1 LGATSNQQPETS
13 NMERIL
19 IVDDDQ
25 SMRYSLNRMLE
36 GQGLQLSLAKN
47 GAEALERFEQD
58 RPDLVVMDIKM
69 PGQSGLEVLREI
81 KERDPKALVILMTAF
96 GTTETAIEAMKYGAF
111 DYILKPFDIPQM
123 RGLVERALEVS
134 RMMKKIVSLPD
145 REEAEAAEETLVG
158 SSTAMQQIYKMIGQ
172 VAPTEVTVLLRGESG
187 TGKEMAARAVYHHS
201 RRGDKSFLP
210 VNCAAIP
217 ETLLESEL
225 FGHEKGSFTGALTR
239 RIGKFEQCHGGTLFL
254 DEIGD
259 MTPATQAKILRVL
272 QDRQFERL
280 GGSERITVDVRVI
293 VATNKDLEKAI
304 REGSFRQDLY
314 YRLKVVTL
322 QLPPLRDRKEDIPEL
337 VRYFLRRFRAD
348 INREV
353 ADISPRAL
361 EKLMRYHWPGNVREL
376 ENTVKRALVIAKG
389 HTLLAEDFLLEGMDA
404 EMGPAEH
411 LDLEERLQKL
421 MEPVF
426 KELLELS
433 RRSPGAD
440 LMSELE
446 KILIKR
452 ALQETRGNQV
462 QAAILLGISRNTLR
476 SKIER
481 YRIRKDVAIVEEE

>member
-1 LGATSNQQPETS
+1 
-13 NMERIL
+13 MERIL
-19 IVDDDQ
+19 IVDDDS

-36 GQGLQLSLAKN
+36 GQGLGVSLAKN
-47 GAEALERFEQD
+47 GTEALERFAQD
-58 RPDLVVMDIKM
+58 QPDLVVMDIKM
-69 PGQSGLEVLREI
+69 PGRSGLEVLREI

-96 GTTETAIEAMKYGAF
+96 GTTETAIEAMKFGAF

-123 RGLVERALEVS
+123 RGLVERALEIS
-134 RMMKKIVSLPD
+134 RMMKKMVSLPD
-145 REEAEAAEETLVG
+145 REETRGSEETLVG
-158 SSTAMQQIYKMIGQ
+158 SSPAMQQVYKMIGQ

-187 TGKEMAARAVYHHS
+187 TGKEMVARAIYHHS
-201 RRGDKSFLP
+201 RRGDKPFLP

-225 FGHEKGSFTGALTR
+225 FGHEKGAFTGALTR
-239 RIGKFEQCHGGTLFL
+239 RVGKFEQCHGGTLFL

-280 GGSERITVDVRVI
+280 GGSERITSDVRVI

-304 REGSFRQDLY
+304 REGTFRQDLY

-322 QLPPLRDRKEDIPEL
+322 HLPPLRERKEDIPEL
-337 VRYFLRRFRAD
+337 VRYFLQRFRAD

-353 ADISPRAL
+353 LDISPKSL
-361 EKLMRYHWPGNVREL
+361 ENLMRYPWPGNVREL
-376 ENTVKRALVIAKG
+376 ENAVKRALVIAKS
-389 HTLLAEDFLLEGMDA
+389 HSLLPEDFSLEGMER

-411 LDLEERLQKL
+411 LDLEERLQKM

-433 RRSPGAD
+433 RRNPGTD

-446 KILIKR
+446 RILIKR
-452 ALQETRGNQV
+452 ALQETKGNQV
-462 QAAILLGISRNTLR
+462 QAAVLLGISRNTLR
-476 SKIER
+476 SKVER
-481 YRIRKDVAIVEEE
+481 YRIRKDVSIVEEE

>member
-1 LGATSNQQPETS
+1 
-13 NMERIL
+13 MERIL

>member
-1 LGATSNQQPETS
+1 
-13 NMERIL
+13 MERIL

-47 GAEALERFEQD
+47 GIEALERFAQD
-58 RPDLVVMDIKM
+58 QPDLVVMDIKM
-69 PGQSGLEVLREI
+69 PGRSGLEVLREI

-145 REEAEAAEETLVG
+145 REKAEAAEETLVG
-158 SSTAMQQIYKMIGQ
+158 SSAAMQQTYKMIGQ

-187 TGKEMAARAVYHHS
+187 TGKEMVARAIYHHS
-201 RRGDKSFLP
+201 RRGDKPFLP

-272 QDRQFERL
+272 QDKQFERL
-280 GGSERITVDVRVI
+280 GGSERITVDVRLI

-304 REGSFRQDLY
+304 REGTFRQDLY

-322 QLPPLRDRKEDIPEL
+322 QLPPLRDRKEDIAEL
-337 VRYFLRRFRAD
+337 VRYFLQRFRAD

-353 ADISPRAL
+353 GDISPRAL

-376 ENTVKRALVIAKG
+376 ENAVKRALVIAKG
-389 HTLLAEDFLLEGMDA
+389 HTLLAEDFLLEGADDG
-404 EMGPAEH
+404 MGPAEH
-411 LDLEERLQKL
+411 LDVEERLQKL

-426 KELLELS
+426 
-433 RRSPGAD
+433 
-440 LMSELE
+440 
-446 KILIKR
+446 
-452 ALQETRGNQV
+452 
-462 QAAILLGISRNTLR
+462 
-476 SKIER
+476 
-481 YRIRKDVAIVEEE
+481 

>member
-1 LGATSNQQPETS
+1 
-13 NMERIL
+13 MERIL

-47 GAEALERFEQD
+47 GPEALERFEQD

-69 PGQSGLEVLREI
+69 PGRSGLEVLREI
-81 KERDPKALVILMTAF
+81 KEKDPKALVILMTAF

-145 REEAEAAEETLVG
+145 REKGEAAEETLVG
-158 SSTAMQQIYKMIGQ
+158 SSPAMQQTYKMIGQ

-187 TGKEMAARAVYHHS
+187 TGKEMVARAIYHHS
-201 RRGDKSFLP
+201 RRGDKTFLP

-225 FGHEKGSFTGALTR
+225 FGHEKGAFTGALTR

-322 QLPPLRDRKEDIPEL
+322 HLPPLRDRKEDIPEL
-337 VRYFLRRFRAD
+337 VRYFLQRFRGD

-353 ADISPRAL
+353 GDISPRAL
-361 EKLMRYHWPGNVREL
+361 ERLMRYHWPGNVREL
-376 ENTVKRALVIAKG
+376 ENTVKRALVMAKG
-389 HTLLAEDFLLEGMDA
+389 HTLLAEDFLLEGVDT

-433 RRSPGAD
+433 RRNPGAD

-452 ALQETRGNQV
+452 ALQETKGNQV

>member
-1 LGATSNQQPETS
+1 
-13 NMERIL
+13 MERIL

-47 GAEALERFEQD
+47 GPEALERFEQD

-69 PGQSGLEVLREI
+69 PGRSGLEVLREI
-81 KERDPKALVILMTAF
+81 KEKDPKALVILMTAF

-145 REEAEAAEETLVG
+145 REKGEAAEETLVG
-158 SSTAMQQIYKMIGQ
+158 SSPAMQQTYKMIGQ

-187 TGKEMAARAVYHHS
+187 TGKEMVARAIYHHS
-201 RRGDKSFLP
+201 RRGDRTFLP

-225 FGHEKGSFTGALTR
+225 FGHEKGAFTGALTR

-322 QLPPLRDRKEDIPEL
+322 HLPPLRDRKEDIPEL
-337 VRYFLRRFRAD
+337 VRYFLQRFRGD

-353 ADISPRAL
+353 GDISPRAL
-361 EKLMRYHWPGNVREL
+361 ERLMRYHWPGNVREL
-376 ENTVKRALVIAKG
+376 ENTVKRALVMAKG
-389 HTLLAEDFLLEGMDA
+389 HTLLAEDFLLEGVDA
-404 EMGPAEH
+404 GMGPAEH

-426 KELLELS
+426 KELLEVS
-433 RRSPGAD
+433 RRNPGAD

-446 KILIKR
+446 KILTKR
-452 ALQETRGNQV
+452 ALQETKGNQV

>member
-1 LGATSNQQPETS
+1 
-13 NMERIL
+13 MERIL

-47 GAEALERFEQD
+47 GPEALERFEQD

-81 KERDPKALVILMTAF
+81 KEKDPRALVILMTAF

-145 REEAEAAEETLVG
+145 REKAEASEETLVG
-158 SSTAMQQIYKMIGQ
+158 SSLAMQQVYKMIGQ

-187 TGKEMAARAVYHHS
+187 TGKEMVARAIYHHS
-201 RRGDKSFLP
+201 RRGDKPFLP

-225 FGHEKGSFTGALTR
+225 FGHEKGAFTGALTR
-239 RIGKFEQCHGGTLFL
+239 RVGKFEQCQGGTLFL

-259 MTPATQAKILRVL
+259 MTPTTQAKILRVL
-272 QDRQFERL
+272 QERRFERL
-280 GGSERITVDVRVI
+280 GGSERITSDVRVI

-304 REGSFRQDLY
+304 REGTFRQDLY

-322 QLPPLRDRKEDIPEL
+322 HLPPLRERKEDIP
-337 VRYFLRRFRAD
+337 
-348 INREV
+348 
-353 ADISPRAL
+353 
-361 EKLMRYHWPGNVREL
+361 
-376 ENTVKRALVIAKG
+376 
-389 HTLLAEDFLLEGMDA
+389 
-404 EMGPAEH
+404 
-411 LDLEERLQKL
+411 
-421 MEPVF
+421 
-426 KELLELS
+426 
-433 RRSPGAD
+433 
-440 LMSELE
+440 
-446 KILIKR
+446 
-452 ALQETRGNQV
+452 
-462 QAAILLGISRNTLR
+462 
-476 SKIER
+476 
-481 YRIRKDVAIVEEE
+481 

>member
-1 LGATSNQQPETS
+1 
-13 NMERIL
+13 MERIL
-19 IVDDDQ
+19 IVDDDS

-36 GQGLQLSLAKN
+36 GQGLAVSLAKN
-47 GAEALERFEQD
+47 GIEALERFAQD
-58 RPDLVVMDIKM
+58 QPDLVVMDIKM
-69 PGQSGLEVLREI
+69 PGKSGLEVLREI

-96 GTTETAIEAMKYGAF
+96 GTTETAIEAMKFGAF

-123 RGLVERALEVS
+123 RGLVERALEIS
-134 RMMKKIVSLPD
+134 RMMKKMVSLPD
-145 REEAEAAEETLVG
+145 REEIRESEEALVG
-158 SSTAMQQIYKMIGQ
+158 SSPAMQQVYKMIGQ
-172 VAPTEVTVLLRGESG
+172 VAATEVTVLLRGESG
-187 TGKEMAARAVYHHS
+187 TGKEMVARAIYHHS
-201 RRGDKSFLP
+201 RRGDKPFLP

-225 FGHEKGSFTGALTR
+225 FGHEKGAFTGALTR
-239 RIGKFEQCHGGTLFL
+239 RVGKFEQCHGGTLFL

-259 MTPATQAKILRVL
+259 MTPATQAKILRVF

-280 GGSERITVDVRVI
+280 GGSERITSDVRVI

-304 REGSFRQDLY
+304 REGTFRQDLY

-322 QLPPLRDRKEDIPEL
+322 HLPPLRERKEDIPEL
-337 VRYFLRRFRAD
+337 VRYFLQRFRAD

-353 ADISPRAL
+353 LDISPKSL
-361 EKLMRYHWPGNVREL
+361 ENLMRYHWPGNVREL
-376 ENTVKRALVIAKG
+376 ENAVKRALVIAKS
-389 HTLLAEDFLLEGMDA
+389 HSLLPEDFSLEGVER

-411 LDLEERLQKL
+411 LDLEERLQKM

-433 RRSPGAD
+433 RRSPGTD

-446 KILIKR
+446 RILIKR
-452 ALQETRGNQV
+452 ALQETKGNQV
-462 QAAILLGISRNTLR
+462 QAAVLLGISRNTLR

-481 YRIRKDVAIVEEE
+481 YRIRKDVSIVEEE

>member
-1 LGATSNQQPETS
+1 MNK
-13 NMERIL
+13 IL

-36 GQGLQLSLAKN
+36 SQGFLVSVARN
-47 GAEALERFEQD
+47 GGEALERFEQE
-58 RPDLVVMDIKM
+58 RPDLVIMDIKM
-69 PGQSGLEVLREI
+69 PGQSGLEVLKEI

-96 GTTETAIEAMKYGAF
+96 GTTETAIEAMKFGAF

-123 RGLVERALEVS
+123 RSLVERALEVS
-134 RMMKKIVSLPD
+134 RMMKKMVSLPD
-145 REEAEAAEETLVG
+145 REEGEPAEEVIVG
-158 SSTAMQQIYKMIGQ
+158 SSAVMQQIYKMIGQ
-172 VAPTEVTVLLRGESG
+172 VAPAEVTVLLRGESG
-187 TGKEMAARAVYHHS
+187 TGKELVARAIYHHS
-201 RRGDKSFLP
+201 RRADKPFLP

-239 RIGKFEQCHGGTLFL
+239 RIGKFEQCNGGTIFL

-259 MTPATQAKILRVL
+259 MTPATQAKVLRVL

-280 GGSERITVDVRVI
+280 GGSERITADVRLI

-304 REGSFRQDLY
+304 REGAFRQDLY
-314 YRLKVVTL
+314 YRLKVVSL
-322 QLPPLRDRKEDIPEL
+322 HLPLLRERKEDIPEL
-337 VRYFLRRFRAD
+337 VRYFLHLFGAD
-348 INREV
+348 INRDV
-353 ADISPRAL
+353 RDISPRAL

-376 ENTVKRALVIAKG
+376 ENSVKRAMVIAKG
-389 HTLLAEDFLLEGMDA
+389 NTLLPEDFLLEGV
-404 EMGPAEH
+404 ESEVGPTEH
-411 LDLEERLQKL
+411 LDLDERIQKL

-426 KELLELS
+426 KELVELS
-433 RRSPGAD
+433 RRSPGSD

-446 KILIKR
+446 KTLIKR

-481 YRIRKDVAIVEEE
+481 YRIRKDVAIVEENQ

>member
-1 LGATSNQQPETS
+1 
-13 NMERIL
+13 MERIL

-47 GAEALERFEQD
+47 GPEALERFEQD

-69 PGQSGLEVLREI
+69 PGRSGLEVLREI
-81 KERDPKALVILMTAF
+81 KEKDPKALVILMTAF

-145 REEAEAAEETLVG
+145 REKDEAAEETLVG
-158 SSTAMQQIYKMIGQ
+158 SSSAMQQTYKMIGQ

-187 TGKEMAARAVYHHS
+187 TGKEMVARAIYHHS
-201 RRGDKSFLP
+201 RRGDRTFLP

-225 FGHEKGSFTGALTR
+225 FGHEKGAFTGALTR

-280 GGSERITVDVRVI
+280 SGSERITVDVRVI

-322 QLPPLRDRKEDIPEL
+322 HLPPLRDRKEDIPEL
-337 VRYFLRRFRAD
+337 VRYFLQRFRAD

-353 ADISPRAL
+353 GDISPRAL
-361 EKLMRYHWPGNVREL
+361 ERLMRYHWPGNVREL
-376 ENTVKRALVIAKG
+376 ENTVKRALVMAKG
-389 HTLLAEDFLLEGMDA
+389 HTLLAEDFLLEGVDA
-404 EMGPAEH
+404 GMGPAEH

-426 KELLELS
+426 KELLEVS
-433 RRSPGAD
+433 RRNPGAD

-452 ALQETRGNQV
+452 ALQETKGNQV

>member
-1 LGATSNQQPETS
+1 
-13 NMERIL
+13 
-19 IVDDDQ
+19 
-25 SMRYSLNRMLE
+25 
-36 GQGLQLSLAKN
+36 
-47 GAEALERFEQD
+47 
-58 RPDLVVMDIKM
+58 
-69 PGQSGLEVLREI
+69 
-81 KERDPKALVILMTAF
+81 
-96 GTTETAIEAMKYGAF
+96 
-111 DYILKPFDIPQM
+111 
-123 RGLVERALEVS
+123 
-134 RMMKKIVSLPD
+134 
-145 REEAEAAEETLVG
+145 
-158 SSTAMQQIYKMIGQ
+158 MQQTYKMIGQ

-187 TGKEMAARAVYHHS
+187 TGKEMVARAIYHHS

-225 FGHEKGSFTGALTR
+225 FGHEKGAFTGALTR

-322 QLPPLRDRKEDIPEL
+322 HLPPLRDRKEDIPEL
-337 VRYFLRRFRAD
+337 VRYFLQRFRGD

-353 ADISPRAL
+353 GDISPRAL
-361 EKLMRYHWPGNVREL
+361 ERLMRYHWPGNVREL
-376 ENTVKRALVIAKG
+376 ENTVKRALVMAKG
-389 HTLLAEDFLLEGMDA
+389 HTLLAEDFLLEGVDT

-433 RRSPGAD
+433 RRNPGAD

-452 ALQETRGNQV
+452 ALQETKGNQV

>member
-1 LGATSNQQPETS
+1 
-13 NMERIL
+13 MERIL
-19 IVDDDQ
+19 VVDDDQ

-36 GQGLQLSLAKN
+36 GQGFQVSLAKN
-47 GAEALERFEQD
+47 GSEGLEHFDQEN
-58 RPDLVVMDIKM
+58 PDLVIMDIKM
-69 PGQSGLEVLREI
+69 PGQSGLEILKAM
-81 KERDPKALVILMTAF
+81 KERDAKALVILMTAF
-96 GTTETAIEAMKYGAF
+96 GTTETAIEAMKFGAF

-134 RMMKKIVSLPD
+134 RMMKKMVSLPD
-145 REEAEAAEETLVG
+145 RVKAEAAEEAIVG
-158 SSTAMQQIYKMIGQ
+158 SSPAMQQIYKMIGQ

-187 TGKEMAARAVYHHS
+187 TGKELVARAIYHHS
-201 RRGDKSFLP
+201 RKADQPFLP

-225 FGHEKGSFTGALTR
+225 FGHEKGAFTGALTR
-239 RIGKFEQCHGGTLFL
+239 RIGKFEQCHGGTIFL

-280 GGSERITVDVRVI
+280 GGSERITVDVRLI
-293 VATNKDLEKAI
+293 VATNKDLERGI
-304 REGSFRQDLY
+304 REGTFRQDLY

-322 QLPPLRDRKEDIPEL
+322 YLPPLRERKEDIPEL
-337 VRYFLRRFRAD
+337 VRYFIHLFCSEV
-348 INREV
+348 NRQVRE
-353 ADISPRAL
+353 ISPKAL
-361 EKLMRYHWPGNVREL
+361 EKLMRYPWPGNVREL
-376 ENTVKRALVIAKG
+376 ENSVKRAMVISKG
-389 HTLLAEDFLLEGMDA
+389 NTLLPEDFLLEGMEA
-404 EMGPAEH
+404 GMEIGEH
-411 LDLEERLQKL
+411 LDWEERLQKL
-421 MEPVF
+421 MEPIF

-452 ALQETRGNQV
+452 ALQETKGNQV
-462 QAAILLGISRNTLR
+462 QASILLGISRNTLR

-481 YRIRKDVAIVEEE
+481 YRIRKDVAIVEESQ